1 MLFRSNQRVLG
12 RAYLRGEAVV
22 VVALH
27 YTRLPIA
34 AIIGFLMF
42 GDVPEI
48 WIWIGGSVIFASTA
62 YITRREAMA
71 RQPAIPEAKAGVG
84 TPL

>member
-1 MLFRSNQRVLG
+1 MLS
-12 RAYLRGEAVV
+12 E
-22 VVALH
+22 
-27 YTRLPIA
+27 LP
-34 AIIGFLMF
+34 G
-42 GDVPEI
+42 I

-62 YITRREAMA
+62 YITRREAIA